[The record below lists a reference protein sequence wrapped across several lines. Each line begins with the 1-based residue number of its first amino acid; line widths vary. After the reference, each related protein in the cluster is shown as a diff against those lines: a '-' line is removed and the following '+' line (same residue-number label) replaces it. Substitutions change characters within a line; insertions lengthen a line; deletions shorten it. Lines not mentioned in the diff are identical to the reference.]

1 MESVTMQKLPEQR
14 HQKFLVFTKV
24 SAAVRDQ
31 LDQTAKAEGL
41 PRAAVVRRAILRDLK
56 SSAMTGADQ

>member
-1 MESVTMQKLPEQR
+1 MRSQLPPEQ

-24 SAAVRDQ
+24 TARVRDQ

-56 SSAMTGADQ
+56 RSATTGAEQ

>member
-1 MESVTMQKLPEQR
+1 MQKLPEQQ

-24 SAAVRDQ
+24 NAEVRDQ
-31 LDQTAKAEGL
+31 LDRTAKAEGL

-56 SSAMTGADQ
+56 RSATIGADQ